1 MTTAGS
7 LYGRSLYELAA
18 EEQLTE
24 RILKEMK
31 TVKELLAENPD
42 YVTLLSEPSIPK
54 KERLKLVD
62 EAFQEDLQ
70 PYLVNFIKLLLE
82 NNMLREFAACFR
94 AFRAEYNK
102 AHGIADA
109 VVTSAVALDDAQRRE
124 LRERL
129 EKLSGKTVELTEK
142 VDPGILGGL
151 KVELDGRLY
160 DGTVQSRLNSIRK
173 KVSETVI

>member
-54 KERLKLVD
+54 KERLKL
-62 EAFQEDLQ
+62 E